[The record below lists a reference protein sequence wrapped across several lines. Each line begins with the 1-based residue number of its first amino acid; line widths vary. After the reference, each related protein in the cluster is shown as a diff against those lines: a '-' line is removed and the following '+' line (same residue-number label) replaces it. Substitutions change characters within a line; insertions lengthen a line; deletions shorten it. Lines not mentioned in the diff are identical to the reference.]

1 MPQPSLHRS
10 ALCLAPNDRG
20 LHKTIWH
27 SMDISTSQCLYAE
40 PYKLIRPGKKWQSS
54 LVVWR
59 QALWLDRARRCCRR
73 RGEDS
78 NRRRKSPQFEGILVL
93 HRKSYAYFSGARQ
106 HAEHEPQ
113 LTLTSFICQPKL
125 LQLPEARDRFLR
137 GEKLFIGGRL
147 YALGWRQVAKQKIVA
162 KRRDVAALYANREVA
177 WLGRA
182 IIVDRRRA
190 TDGLPTS
197 RAP

>member
-1 MPQPSLHRS
+1 
-10 ALCLAPNDRG
+10 
-20 LHKTIWH
+20 
-27 SMDISTSQCLYAE
+27 
-40 PYKLIRPGKKWQSS
+40 
-54 LVVWR
+54 
-59 QALWLDRARRCCRR
+59 
-73 RGEDS
+73 
-78 NRRRKSPQFEGILVL
+78 
-93 HRKSYAYFSGARQ
+93 
-106 HAEHEPQ
+106 

-137 GEKLFIGGRL
+137 GEKLFIVGRL
-147 YALGWRQVAKQKIVA
+147 YALGWSQVAKQKIVA

-197 RAP
+197 RAPVFFAAVAFAKFHCSSPHASNPSIISRSSRAANFTSLILIDAFFLRR